1 MFYDLNIPY
10 TPNDHNLPRTLA
22 FSQELGYNVV
32 ALNHTISGKLPT
44 DMTSAISDPL
54 PFKDVP
60 PKLTV
65 LRRVTLVLTE
75 AHQNARLAA
84 LAKEYDILAV
94 RPVDER
100 TLQLACGSL
109 DCDIISLDMT
119 QRLPFFFKY
128 KTLSEAIKSGKKLEL
143 CYSQG
148 LMGDASARR
157 NLISNATQLIRASRG
172 RGLLISS
179 ETRAGAVG
187 LRGPWDAI
195 NLAAVWGLGQ
205 ERGNDAMSKEAK
217 NAVVSAQLKRTSFK
231 GVINVVYGGE
241 KPPQAEKEAGAQEGK
256 GKQKQGQKRKADAI
270 ESSGT
275 STNVT
280 GDDKPISK
288 REAKRRA
295 HQARLKAAGV
305 SESDAVSGTL
315 PAKGSTQ

>member
-10 TPNDHNLPRTLA
+10 SATDTNLPTTLA
-22 FSQELGYNVV
+22 FLHELGYSVA
-32 ALNHTISGKLPT
+32 ALNHTIAGKLPT
-44 DMTSAISDPL
+44 DLTSPIPDPL
-54 PFKDVP
+54 PFKNVP

-94 RPVDER
+94 RPTDER
-100 TLQLACGSL
+100 TLQLACGSI
-109 DCDIISLDMT
+109 DCDIISLDLT

-148 LMGDASARR
+148 LLGDGQSRR

-179 ETRAGAVG
+179 ETKAGAVG

-205 ERGNDAMSKEAK
+205 ERGNEAMSKEAR
-217 NAVVSAQLKRTSFK
+217 NVVVSAQLKRTSYK

-241 KPPQAEKEAGAQEGK
+241 KPQQAEKDASLQNIK
-256 GKQKQGQKRKADAI
+256 GKQKQGQKRKADAV
-270 ESSGT
+270 EHSSG
-275 STNVT
+275 NANAT
-280 GDDKPISK
+280 GVDPPISK

-295 HQARLKAAGV
+295 HKARMQTATSGDSNIGDDTAQHVQGV
-305 SESDAVSGTL
+305 T
-315 PAKGSTQ
+315 